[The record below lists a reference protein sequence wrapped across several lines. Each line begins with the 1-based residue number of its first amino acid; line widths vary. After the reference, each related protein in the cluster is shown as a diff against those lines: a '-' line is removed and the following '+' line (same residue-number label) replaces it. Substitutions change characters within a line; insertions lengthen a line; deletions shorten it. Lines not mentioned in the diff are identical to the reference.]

1 MKLILGII
9 INLIFVIA
17 IIVTPSFHHCIDT
30 KLDLFSETILEV
42 ELLFRIYR
50 FLLDAHIPFGV
61 ISISIEES
69 GM

>member
-1 MKLILGII
+1 MTIILAKPTSTITATI
-9 INLIFVIA
+9 ATIDINLA
-17 IIVTPSFHHCIDT
+17 LCA
-30 KLDLFSETILEV
+30 ETILEV